1 MIDNEDDYDN
11 KGNVSRINIKLYIA
25 KCDYTVVSFYLY
37 HSPSDDFYF
46 GEIFQK
52 PVFIFVYFSKNL
64 MWYTQMHAL
73 ILRKSYSYLVYSL

>member
-1 MIDNEDDYDN
+1 M
-11 KGNVSRINIKLYIA
+11 
-25 KCDYTVVSFYLY
+25 CDYTVVSFYLY

-64 MWYTQMHAL
+64 M
-73 ILRKSYSYLVYSL
+73 SYLYTDARPNFKEKLFLGLQPLEY